1 MLLLKSMSIS
11 DDISIAT
18 EILAIKLS
26 KNIFNTKE
34 LNNILKEKEL
44 VLLGDKDTIEKVI
57 NVYGKEIKGDIKNA
71 RN

>member
-1 MLLLKSMSIS
+1 MSIS

>member
-1 MLLLKSMSIS
+1 MSIS
-11 DDISIAT
+11 NDISIAT

-57 NVYGKEIKGDIKNA
+57 NVYGREIKGDIKNA
-71 RN
+71 GN

>member
-1 MLLLKSMSIS
+1 MSIS

-57 NVYGKEIKGDIKNA
+57 NVYGREIKGWLG
-71 RN
+71 RLY